1 MAMRV
6 ATFAVSDQMI
16 AAALRTQATM
26 ANQQIQQASGQI
38 SQDFGGLGSSSERV
52 INLQVSVTRSQSY
65 VDAASLAD
73 SKVQVMYSAVGSMT
87 DIITNLRSL
96 LTAGS
101 LSSSTQSATIVQ
113 SAQDMMQQMAGLLNT
128 QYNGEY
134 VFGGAQTNTA
144 PVDLTDP
151 TYVADTASATT
162 ADTSYYQGDS
172 QLASVRVSDNQTVS
186 YGVTADNSAF
196 EQAMRALKLV
206 ATSSPLTSAT
216 LTSALSLASSALDA
230 TSAVQ
235 TKLSNAA
242 SAMETASAQ
251 QTDYQSFAKTL
262 GDSLTSVDVAA
273 VTAQLATY
281 QAQLTASYSA
291 ISKVQSMDLAS
302 YLH

>member
-26 ANQQIQQASGQI
+26 ANQQIQEASGQI

-151 TYVADTASATT
+151 TYAADTASATT

>member
-6 ATFAVSDQMI
+6 ATFAISDQMI
-16 AAALRTQATM
+16 TAALRTQSTM
-26 ANQQIQQASGQI
+26 ANQQIQEASGLV
-38 SQDFGGLGSSSERV
+38 SQDFGGLGSTSQRV

-65 VDAASLAD
+65 VDSGALAD

-96 LTAGS
+96 LTGAS
-101 LSSSTQSATIVQ
+101 LNSSTDSATIVQ
-113 SAQDMMQQMAGLLNT
+113 SAQDMMQQMAGLMNT

-134 VFGGAQTNTA
+134 VFGGARTDTA

-151 TYVADTASATT
+151 TYAADAASATT

-172 QLASVRVSDNQTVS
+172 QLASVRVSDSETVT
-186 YGVTADNSAF
+186 YGVTADNSGF

-206 ATSSPLTSAT
+206 ATSSPLSSTT
-216 LTSALSLASSALDA
+216 LNDALALASSALDA

-242 SAMETASAQ
+242 SAIETAGSR

-262 GDSLTSVDVAA
+262 GSSLTDVDVAA
-273 VTAQLATY
+273 VTAQLSTY

-291 ISKVQSMDLAS
+291 IAKVQSLNLAS

>member
-1 MAMRV
+1 
-6 ATFAVSDQMI
+6 
-16 AAALRTQATM
+16 
-26 ANQQIQQASGQI
+26 
-38 SQDFGGLGSSSERV
+38 
-52 INLQVSVTRSQSY
+52 
-65 VDAASLAD
+65 
-73 SKVQVMYSAVGSMT
+73 
-87 DIITNLRSL
+87 
-96 LTAGS
+96 
-101 LSSSTQSATIVQ
+101 
-113 SAQDMMQQMAGLLNT
+113 MQQMAGLLNT

-281 QAQLTASYSA
+281 QAQPTASYSA
-291 ISKVQSMDLAS
+291 ISKVSNKM
-302 YLH
+302 